1 MKNILLITSYIIFF
15 INSNLLSNEN
25 NNTLKVG
32 LLAPLTGEYAELGNS
47 MLYSLQLA
55 LEEIGDKNIFI
66 VPRDAGFQD
75 KKKLKSAINE
85 IRSEGVKVII
95 GPINNEDF
103 EEAKKFKDL
112 IFISPSN
119 ISPEFTG
126 NIISVGIS
134 LESQLIALNNFIK
147 KKKRNKTI
155 VLFPKNQYEEMIDKK
170 LKKLNLTH
178 FKKFKYNPDPQVLTG
193 EIEILTN
200 YSQRKKNLQ
209 IRKKMFEDKE
219 DSQSIRELERLE
231 QLYTLGEVNF
241 DSVIIIDFGNSLKS
255 VLASLVYTDVNQS
268 KVLFTTVNQWFDD
281 SIFFEN
287 SVKNLYYPSIDYKE
301 FKKYNE
307 NYFKKYKTFPNE
319 MTILAYDALGLIYY
333 TWKKKENITS
343 VEDFYFKSKIKG
355 KIGTFSFKDRKV
367 TQDLNIYRTEGNK
380 FTKFWLFF

>member
-1 MKNILLITSYIIFF
+1 
-15 INSNLLSNEN
+15 
-25 NNTLKVG
+25 
-32 LLAPLTGEYAELGNS
+32 
-47 MLYSLQLA
+47 
-55 LEEIGDKNIFI
+55 
-66 VPRDAGFQD
+66 
-75 KKKLKSAINE
+75 
-85 IRSEGVKVII
+85 
-95 GPINNEDF
+95 
-103 EEAKKFKDL
+103 
-112 IFISPSN
+112 
-119 ISPEFTG
+119 
-126 NIISVGIS
+126 
-134 LESQLIALNNFIK
+134 
-147 KKKRNKTI
+147 
-155 VLFPKNQYEEMIDKK
+155 
-170 LKKLNLTH
+170 
-178 FKKFKYNPDPQVLTG
+178 
-193 EIEILTN
+193 
-200 YSQRKKNLQ
+200 
-209 IRKKMFEDKE
+209 MFEDKE

-287 SVKNLYYPSIDYKE
+287 SVKNLFYPSIDYKE
-301 FKKYNE
+301 FRKYNE

-380 FTKFWLFF
+380 FTKF

>member
-75 KKKLKSAINE
+75 KKKLQSAINE

-301 FKKYNE
+301 FRKYNE

-367 TQDLNIYRTEGNK
+367 TQDLDIYRTEGNK
-380 FTKFWLFF
+380 FTKF

>member
-1 MKNILLITSYIIFF
+1 MKNILLIASYIIFF

-55 LEEIGDKNIFI
+55 LEEIGDKNIFV

-75 KKKLKSAINE
+75 KKKLQSAINE

-103 EEAKKFKDL
+103 EEVKKFKDL

-119 ISPEFTG
+119 ISPEFNS
-126 NIISVGIS
+126 NIISIGIS
-134 LESQLIALNNFIK
+134 LESQLIALKNFIK

-170 LKKLNLTH
+170 LKKLNLNH
-178 FKKFKYNPDPQVLTG
+178 LKKFKYSPDPQVLTG

-200 YSQRKKNLQ
+200 YSQRKKNLE

-219 DSQSIRELERLE
+219 DSQSIKELDRLE

-301 FKKYNE
+301 FKKYND

-333 TWKKKENITS
+333 TWKKNENITS

-367 TQDLNIYRTEGNK
+367 TQDLDIYKTEGNK
-380 FTKFWLFF
+380 FTKF